1 MKALRLRESV
11 NLPQVTQL
19 ADSRV
24 RIQTYLSKA
33 RVGVHDK
40 YSKARVGVHDK
51 YVLTLHS
58 FGGSVNWF
66 IHCEKQCEVFSKIK
80 I

>member
-1 MKALRLRESV
+1 MKAPRLREGV

-24 RIQTYLSKA
+24 RIQTYL
-33 RVGVHDK
+33 
-40 YSKARVGVHDK
+40 SKARVGVHDK

>member
-1 MKALRLRESV
+1 MKAPWLREGV
-11 NLPQVTQL
+11 NPPQVTQL

-40 YSKARVGVHDK
+40 Y
-51 YVLTLHS
+51 VLTLHT
-58 FGGSVNWF
+58 FGGNVNWF
-66 IHCEKQCEVFSKIK
+66 IHCGKQCEGFPQIK

>member
-1 MKALRLRESV
+1 MKASRLREGV

-40 YSKARVGVHDK
+40 Y
-51 YVLTLHS
+51 VLTLHTL
-58 FGGSVNWF
+58 GRNVNWF
-66 IHCEKQCEVFSKIK
+66 IHCEKQCEGFSKIK